1 MNRDMKTI
9 STGFLAG
16 FLVAINRMDRL
27 TCYICDSV
35 IHKVMAACLRCE
47 EWEKSL
53 SLFRELCPGTDLGV
67 LDQAATGFLWWK
79 LSTPTLSLARFRRLK
94 LLEEKL
100 RFIGESS
107 QSWAALE
114 ELEWFQTVGILQPIL
129 EKRLV
134 GWWFHP
140 TWTLIGWIGSS
151 SPKMIKGE
159 NKPKLG
165 NLEFRTCTRH
175 VPILLIW

>member
-79 LSTPTLSLARFRRLK
+79 LSRSEIEAHRIIICRGFVQLPPGRLFVANLVHQFFCSNENTGGFFEAQK
-94 LLEEKL
+94 WE
-100 RFIGESS
+100 
-107 QSWAALE
+107 AALQTF
-114 ELEWFQTVGILQPIL
+114 LEVSGA
-129 EKRLV
+129 EDEV
-134 GWWFHP
+134 V
-140 TWTLIGWIGSS
+140 
-151 SPKMIKGE
+151 E
-159 NKPKLG
+159 D
-165 NLEFRTCTRH
+165 C
-175 VPILLIW
+175 